1 MQEKT
6 TRLIELIDT
15 ALNIVTS
22 MQSDPSSEN
31 SSENLERTA
40 QALTTIKERA
50 STGQLGPSN
59 GGVTLGL
66 ARGVS
71 DWIEPLNSP
80 LMGAVGAIETYY
92 MENF

>member
-1 MQEKT
+1 MQEKIT
-6 TRLIELIDT
+6 QLIELIDT

-31 SSENLERTA
+31 SPENLERTA
-40 QALTTIKERA
+40 QALAAIKERA
-50 STGQLGPSN
+50 GTGQLGPSN
-59 GGVTLGL
+59 GVITLGL

-80 LMGAVGAIETYY
+80 LLGAVGAIESHYR
-92 MENF
+92 ENF